1 MTFRRHVASASEL
14 KGEPDVKLAATGAT
28 STDWRKMSF
37 SEESQG
43 VALPC
48 VLITSCDD
56 SFKGEELVKGR
67 FDTV

>member
-1 MTFRRHVASASEL
+1 MTSRRHAAAASEL
-14 KGEPDVKLAATGAT
+14 KGERDVKLAAGAT

-37 SEESQG
+37 SEESNG

-48 VLITSCDD
+48 VLITSCDE
-56 SFKGEELVKGR
+56 SFKGDELVKGR

>member
-1 MTFRRHVASASEL
+1 MATASEF
-14 KGEPDVKLAATGAT
+14 KGERDVKLAAGAT

-37 SEESQG
+37 SEESHD

-48 VLITSCDD
+48 VLITSCDE